1 MEFLI
6 ALLCVSQVLQGAA
19 LVAVFW
25 QLREHDRV
33 IVGLPELL
41 RQRDQAMCD
50 DFKRGMFEAISEV
63 MQDRAEKKGLADL
76 EATTEYLGVRT
87 RRRTVVEEEK
97 S

>member
-1 MEFLI
+1 
-6 ALLCVSQVLQGAA
+6 
-19 LVAVFW
+19 
-25 QLREHDRV
+25 
-33 IVGLPELL
+33 
-41 RQRDQAMCD
+41 MCD